1 MAIPSLAQSLV
12 VLGLVPAALA
22 IVIATDLVGRVIP
35 NLVLILLVAGFAALA
50 VTGTVPDLA
59 LRVML
64 ACGALAL
71 GFALF
76 AQDVIGAGDA
86 KLAAVIALWLDPG
99 QLPVFAL
106 ICGLL
111 GGLLVAAVTLRARWQ
126 RAAPPRS
133 ARLAAHMLDLAPSLP
148 YGVALA
154 GAALCLLP
162 ASTLVATLT

>member
-35 NLVLILLVAGFAALA
+35 NLVLILLVAGF
-50 VTGTVPDLA
+50 
-59 LRVML
+59 